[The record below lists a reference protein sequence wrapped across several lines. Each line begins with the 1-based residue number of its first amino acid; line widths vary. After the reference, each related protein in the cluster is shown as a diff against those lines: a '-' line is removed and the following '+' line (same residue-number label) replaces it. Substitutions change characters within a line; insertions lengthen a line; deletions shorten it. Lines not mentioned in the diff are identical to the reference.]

1 MEQLFS
7 QWYMINVAQKYY
19 RKYKCTV
26 SKECQVALEFS
37 FCKSPTYKWKQAH
50 MTTTPYKVPDLSVLN
65 TKKGVKH
72 PLDDVA
78 V

>member
-1 MEQLFS
+1 M
-7 QWYMINVAQKYY
+7 
-19 RKYKCTV
+19 
-26 SKECQVALEFS
+26 ALEFG
-37 FCKSPTYKWKQAH
+37 FHESPTYKWKQAR
-50 MTTTPYKVPDLSVLN
+50 MTNTPHEVPDPGVLN